1 MPTANPSL
9 LCAIAIVFT
18 ALACGSVVRIVAL
31 RGRPADLAQPRF
43 ASLKTWW
50 VLASLVALAAVFAPI
65 GVAILLATSAAI
77 ALREFVTLVGRQNVG
92 TPTIATVLL
101 AVPAYYA
108 FALFGNQEL
117 LQESAPAVFVVT
129 LCGMRACLGTT
140 QGYLRTTAAMLWAL
154 LLFVYCLS
162 HAFFLYELPTAVEP
176 SVGHVGWFLFLILLT
191 ETNDILQ
198 AITGRRFGK
207 TKITPRV
214 SPNKS
219 LEGLL
224 GGIAATMIL
233 SAIAAPWL
241 TTLTA
246 GRSASAAILI
256 SLSCGLMVSLAG
268 FLGDINMSAI
278 KRDVGVKDGST
289 LLPGQGGMIDRID
302 SLTFTAPVFYFF
314 VRIVMKVTHE

>member
-1 MPTANPSL
+1 MPDVNSSL

-31 RGRPADLAQPRF
+31 RGKSADLVQSRF
-43 ASLKTWW
+43 GSLKTWW
-50 VLASLVALAAVFAPI
+50 VLASFVALASVFAPL
-65 GVAILLATSAAI
+65 GVAVLLTISAAI
-77 ALREFVTLVGRQNVG
+77 ALREFVTVVGRQNVG
-92 TPTIATVLL
+92 TPTAIVVLL

-108 FALFGNQEL
+108 LALFGNQEL
-117 LQESAPAVFVVT
+117 LREFAPAVFVVT

-140 QGYLRTTAAMLWAL
+140 QGYLRSTAAMLWSL

-162 HAFFLYELPTAVEP
+162 FAFFLCVLPTAVEP
-176 SVGHVGWFLFLILLT
+176 TVGRVGWFLFLILLT

-207 TKITPRV
+207 TKITPQV

-224 GGIAATMIL
+224 GGIVATMIL

-241 TTLTA
+241 TTLTVD
-246 GRSASAAILI
+246 RSETAAIGI
-256 SLSCGLMVSLAG
+256 SL
-268 FLGDINMSAI
+268 
-278 KRDVGVKDGST
+278 
-289 LLPGQGGMIDRID
+289 
-302 SLTFTAPVFYFF
+302 
-314 VRIVMKVTHE
+314 